1 MPELDPDPLTNALL
15 WAAYAA
21 AALTLALTWSY
32 PV

>member
-21 AALTLALTWSY
+21 ALIVIVLTWST
-32 PV
+32 P